1 LIYIAARFFG
11 GGMVIDDLVY
21 DLNRPA
27 SSFVVRLQGID
38 PAGILSVY
46 PVRGLEVSGLVEG
59 TIPVSFTPEG
69 VTVKD
74 GMLRNAGSSGIIRY
88 LPPEQSGLEQSGL
101 TAYALK
107 VLEEFKYDLL
117 QAAIHYSPDGTLEVN
132 FKLQGK
138 NEQLDPERP
147 MHLNVNTEQNLLS
160 LLRSFEYSNR
170 LEKEMDTRARQ
181 RAAGK

>member
-1 LIYIAARFFG
+1 
-11 GGMVIDDLVY
+11 
-21 DLNRPA
+21 
-27 SSFVVRLQGID
+27 
-38 PAGILSVY
+38 
-46 PVRGLEVSGLVEG
+46 
-59 TIPVSFTPEG
+59 
-69 VTVKD
+69 
-74 GMLRNAGSSGIIRY
+74 MLRNAGSGGIIRY
-88 LPPEQSGLEQSGL
+88 LPPEKSGLEQSGL

-147 MHLNVNTEQNLLS
+147 VHLNVNTEQNLLS